1 MNNLAKL
8 TIVIVTYKTDS
19 TILKNC
25 LNSIDKNVEIK
36 IIENS
41 FKKEN
46 QFFSIDQKNNLSI
59 HFTGK
64 NLGYGAGNN
73 YGFNLVN
80 TDYVIVANPDIVFH
94 KTFFDN
100 VKKYLDS
107 SLNFTIIGS
116 TYNQDKSFSSSGVF
130 KENEKKQYSND
141 IESSTKKI
149 FETLTKVDWVTGC
162 MMLINL
168 KKFNSRKIFDESF
181 FLYFEEFDLCKNLEL
196 KNENVFRAKDLLID
210 HLGYKG
216 SFGSDPK
223 NQLESEKLREWH
235 WMWST
240 FYFYKKNYGYLFAI
254 KKTSGKLLRSFFKV
268 VFYTITFNKKMKSKY
283 ISRLNGLLSS
293 IIGKNSSYRV
303 DKKYQ

>member
-1 MNNLAKL
+1 MNNLTKL

-25 LNSIDKNVEIK
+25 LNSIDKNVQIK

-46 QFFSIDQKNNLSI
+46 QIFSIDKKNNLSI

-100 VKKYLDS
+100 IKKYLDS

-116 TYNQDKSFSSSGVF
+116 TYNQDRSFSSSGVF
-130 KENEKKQYSND
+130 KENEKKQYSNN
-141 IESSTKKI
+141 IKLSKEKI
-149 FETLTKVDWVTGC
+149 LDTLIKVDWVTGC

-168 KKFNSRKIFDESF
+168 EKFSSRKIFDESF
-181 FLYFEEFDLCKNLEL
+181 FLYFEEFDLCKNIEL

-216 SFGSDPK
+216 SFGADPK

-283 ISRLNGLLSS
+283 ISRLNGLLNS

>member
-8 TIVIVTYKTDS
+8 TIIIVTYKTDS
-19 TILKNC
+19 AILKNC

-46 QFFSIDQKNNLSI
+46 QFFSIDKKNNLSI

-283 ISRLNGLLSS
+283 ISRLNGLLNS

>member
-94 KTFFDN
+94 RTFFDN

>member
-46 QFFSIDQKNNLSI
+46 QFFSIDKKNNLSI

-130 KENEKKQYSND
+130 KENEKKQNSND

-223 NQLESEKLREWH
+223 NQLESEKLRVWH

-254 KKTSGKLLRSFFKV
+254 KKTIGKLLRSFFKV

-283 ISRLNGLLSS
+283 ISRLNGLLNS

>member
-19 TILKNC
+19 AILKNC

-36 IIENS
+36 IVENS

-46 QFFSIDQKNNLSI
+46 QIFSIDKKNNLSI

-100 VKKYLDS
+100 IKKYLDS

-141 IESSTKKI
+141 IEPSTKKV
-149 FETLTKVDWVTGC
+149 FDTLTKVDWVTGC

-168 KKFNSRKIFDESF
+168 KKFSSRKIFDESF

-283 ISRLNGLLSS
+283 ISRFNGLLNS

>member
-19 TILKNC
+19 AILKNC

-46 QFFSIDQKNNLSI
+46 QFFSIDKKNNLSI

-94 KTFFDN
+94 ETFFDN

-130 KENEKKQYSND
+130 KENEKKQNSND

-283 ISRLNGLLSS
+283 ISRLNGLLNS

>member
-46 QFFSIDQKNNLSI
+46 QIFSIDKKDNLSI

-100 VKKYLDS
+100 IKKYLDS

-141 IESSTKKI
+141 IESSTEKV
-149 FETLTKVDWVTGC
+149 FDTLTKVDWVTGC

-168 KKFNSRKIFDESF
+168 KKFSSRKIFDESF
-181 FLYFEEFDLCKNLEL
+181 FLYFEEFDLCKNIEL

-223 NQLESEKLREWH
+223 NQLESEMLREWH

-254 KKTSGKLLRSFFKV
+254 KKTCGKLLRSFFKV
-268 VFYTITFNKKMKSKY
+268 VFYTVTFNKKMKNKY
-283 ISRLNGLLSS
+283 ISRLNGLLNS

>member
-1 MNNLAKL
+1 MNNLTKL
-8 TIVIVTYKTDS
+8 TIVIVTYKTNRA
-19 TILKNC
+19 ILKNC
-25 LNSIDKNVEIK
+25 LDSIDKNVQIK

-41 FKKEN
+41 LKKEN
-46 QFFSIDQKNNLSI
+46 QILSICEKNNLSI

-73 YGFNLVN
+73 YGFDLVN
-80 TDYVIVANPDIVFH
+80 TDYVIVANPDIIFH

-100 VKKYLDS
+100 IKKYLDS
-107 SLNFTIIGS
+107 DLNFTIIGS
-116 TYNQDKSFSSSGVF
+116 TYNQDKSFASSGVF
-130 KENEKKQYSND
+130 KENEKKQHYND
-141 IESSTKKI
+141 IKSPSEKL
-149 FETLTKVDWVTGC
+149 FDTLTKVDWVTGC

-181 FLYFEEFDLCKNLEL
+181 FLYFEEFDLCKNIEL

-216 SFGSDPK
+216 SIGSDPK
-223 NQLESEKLREWH
+223 NKLESEKLREWH

-254 KKTSGKLLRSFFKV
+254 KKISGKLVRSFFKV
-268 VFYTITFNKKMKSKY
+268 IFYTITFNKKMKSKY
-283 ISRLNGLLSS
+283 ISRLNGLLNS

>member
-149 FETLTKVDWVTGC
+149 FETLTKVDWVNGC

-283 ISRLNGLLSS
+283 ISRLNGLLNS

>member
-1 MNNLAKL
+1 MNDLAKL

-25 LNSIDKNVEIK
+25 LNSIDKNVQIK

-46 QFFSIDQKNNLSI
+46 QIFSIDKKNNLSI

-73 YGFNLVN
+73 YGFGLVN

-107 SLNFTIIGS
+107 DLNFTIIGS
-116 TYNQDKSFSSSGVF
+116 TYNKDKSYSSSGLF
-130 KENEKKQYSND
+130 KENEKKIYNK
-141 IESSTKKI
+141 EVKSSSERLFK
-149 FETLTKVDWVTGC
+149 TLIKVDWVTGC

-168 KKFNSRKIFDESF
+168 KKFNTKKIFDESF
-181 FLYFEEFDLCKNLEL
+181 FLYFEEFDLCKGIEL

-216 SFGSDPK
+216 SIGSDPK
-223 NQLESEKLREWH
+223 NKLDSEKLREWH

-240 FYFYKKNYGYLFAI
+240 FYFYRKNYGYLFAI
-254 KKTSGKLLRSFFKV
+254 RKTIGKLIRSVFKV
-268 VFYTITFNKKMKSKY
+268 IFYTITFNEKMKSKY
-283 ISRLNGLLSS
+283 SSRVNGLINS
-293 IIGKNSSYRV
+293 IMKKSSSYRV
-303 DKKYQ
+303 GTKYQ

>member
-19 TILKNC
+19 AILKNC

-283 ISRLNGLLSS
+283 ISRLNGLLNS

>member
-1 MNNLAKL
+1 MNNLTKL
-8 TIVIVTYKTDS
+8 TIVIVTYKTNS
-19 TILKNC
+19 AILKNC
-25 LNSIDKNVEIK
+25 LDSIDKNVQIK

-41 FKKEN
+41 LKKEN
-46 QFFSIDQKNNLSI
+46 QILSICEKNNLSI

-73 YGFNLVN
+73 YGFDLVN
-80 TDYVIVANPDIVFH
+80 TDYVIVANPDIIFH

-100 VKKYLDS
+100 IKKYLDS
-107 SLNFTIIGS
+107 DLNFTIIGS
-116 TYNQDKSFSSSGVF
+116 TYNQDKSFASSGVF
-130 KENEKKQYSND
+130 KENEKKQHYND
-141 IESSTKKI
+141 IKLPSEKL
-149 FETLTKVDWVTGC
+149 FDTLTKVDWVTGC

-181 FLYFEEFDLCKNLEL
+181 FLYFEEFDLCKNIEL

-216 SFGSDPK
+216 SIGSDPK
-223 NQLESEKLREWH
+223 NELESEKLREWH

-254 KKTSGKLLRSFFKV
+254 KKISGKLVRSFFKV
-268 VFYTITFNKKMKSKY
+268 IFYTITFNKKMKSKY
-283 ISRLNGLLSS
+283 ISRLNGLLNS

>member
-1 MNNLAKL
+1 MNNLSKL

-94 KTFFDN
+94 RTFFDN

-130 KENEKKQYSND
+130 KENEKKQNSND

>member
-1 MNNLAKL
+1 MNDLAKL

-19 TILKNC
+19 SILKNC
-25 LNSIDKNVEIK
+25 LDSIDKNVQIK

-41 FKKEN
+41 IKKEN
-46 QFFSIDQKNNLSI
+46 QILSIDKKINLSI

-100 VKKYLDS
+100 IKKYLDS
-107 SLNFTIIGS
+107 NLNFTIIGS

-130 KENEKKQYSND
+130 KENEKKQYGND
-141 IESSTKKI
+141 IESSTKNV
-149 FETLTKVDWVTGC
+149 FDTLTKVDWVTGC

-168 KKFNSRKIFDESF
+168 RKFSSRKIFDESF
-181 FLYFEEFDLCKNLEL
+181 FLYFEEFDLCKNIEL

-223 NQLESEKLREWH
+223 KQLESEKLREWH

-240 FYFYKKNYGYLFAI
+240 FYFYKKNFGYFFAF
-254 KKTSGKLLRSFFKV
+254 KKTVGKLLRAFFKFLFYML
-268 VFYTITFNKKMKSKY
+268 VFNNKMKNKY
-283 ISRLNGLLSS
+283 KCRFFGLLNSM
-293 IIGKNSSYRV
+293 IGKKSWYRV
-303 DKKYQ
+303 DSKYQ

>member
-19 TILKNC
+19 AILKNC

-46 QFFSIDQKNNLSI
+46 QTFSIDKKNNLSI

-73 YGFNLVN
+73 YGFGLVN

-94 KTFFDN
+94 KSFFDN

-107 SLNFTIIGS
+107 DLNFTIIGS
-116 TYNQDKSFSSSGVF
+116 TYNKDKSYSSSGLF
-130 KENEKKQYSND
+130 KENEKKIYNK
-141 IESSTKKI
+141 EVKSSSERL
-149 FETLTKVDWVTGC
+149 FDTLIKVDWITGC

-168 KKFNSRKIFDESF
+168 KKFNTKKIFDESF
-181 FLYFEEFDLCKNLEL
+181 FLYFEEFDLCKSIEL
-196 KNENVFRAKDLLID
+196 RNENIFRAKNLLID

-216 SFGSDPK
+216 SIGSDPK
-223 NQLESEKLREWH
+223 SKLDSEKLREWH

-240 FYFYKKNYGYLFAI
+240 FYFYKKNYGYLFAVR
-254 KKTSGKLLRSFFKV
+254 KTIGKLIRSFFKV
-268 VFYTITFNKKMKSKY
+268 IFYTITFNEKMKSKY
-283 ISRLNGLLSS
+283 SSRVNGLLNS
-293 IIGKNSSYRV
+293 IMSKGSSYRV